1 MKTWKQGLLATAMTL
16 ARAATAGSWA
26 SLTPTRSLG
35 KPPTVSRV
43 KTFPYAN
50 GCGKSPFI
58 ASNLMV
64 TDSPSE
70 GVDRLAC
77 LPGQWAGSS
86 SAAHS
91 KESLRLSNENQNLSP
106 PRGNTGGNR
115 PPREVFPL

>member
-1 MKTWKQGLLATAMTL
+1 MAGILAEKPTKLAQEVPEAIQGQLWGLVSTEFCPGAGRVQNVEQL
-16 ARAATAGSWA
+16 ERSGRPSARAAMAASWA

-70 GVDRLAC
+70 GVDRLA
-77 LPGQWAGSS
+77 
-86 SAAHS
+86 
-91 KESLRLSNENQNLSP
+91 
-106 PRGNTGGNR
+106 
-115 PPREVFPL
+115 